1 MSNTETIL
9 LLLESSFKLDD
20 QHGENSE
27 REREEGVT
35 AHCNIEIATK
45 SEHHDANISSSSNDI
60 TTMINQTIEGN
71 NCLEFSAYRIANVSV
86 SLRNCTRSFY
96 EDPIDA
102 IPETFEMIH
111 VKQEVNYVHKVR
123 FVPMTSD
130 VPLQERSISPPV
142 MRNNS
147 TTIKSVFVLFTL
159 YLMAKLWFRHM
170 QLVLFRLNIIARN
183 IVSIIMKSRRALNLL
198 QNENRKKPCVGGFD
212 NADEKYI
219 DARKFVPILCNS
231 SVEAC
236 IIQFGEAD
244 NDLSIVKDECDNAK
258 SRLYDCQEVSI
269 TKDLADDGIIRD
281 DEVDEVVKEV
291 TDELTK
297 DCALPILPL
306 SSSTQELD
314 QQEVVVCKTE
324 QMNSSISNESNAKLV
339 LRAILR
345 ENTKQR
351 CT

>member
-1 MSNTETIL
+1 MSNTETII

-20 QHGENSE
+20 QHGEHSE
-27 REREEGVT
+27 REREEEVT

-102 IPETFEMIH
+102 IPETFEIIH

-130 VPLQERSISPPV
+130 APLQERSISPPV

-236 IIQFGEAD
+236 IIQFGE
-244 NDLSIVKDECDNAK
+244 DECDNAK

-324 QMNSSISNESNAKLV
+324 QMNSSILNEPNAKLV
-339 LRAILR
+339 LCAILR